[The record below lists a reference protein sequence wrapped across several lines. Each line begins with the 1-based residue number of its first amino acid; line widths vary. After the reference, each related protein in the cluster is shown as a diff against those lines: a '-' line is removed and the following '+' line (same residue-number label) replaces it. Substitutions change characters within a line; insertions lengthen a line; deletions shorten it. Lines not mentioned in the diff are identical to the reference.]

1 MLKRADEGGD
11 EDDFA
16 LRIFDKLDRH
26 IVKKLQRS
34 DEEDE
39 RWWIVMQPRV
49 AVRPRPTMGSQLI
62 SVLPGSSV
70 VRATG
75 IEIASGTRWLR
86 LHEDDIRL
94 LDTKQRATSAEP
106 CGFSSL
112 FCGRFLI
119 RCLRTKALRLHDDR
133 VAGTRPAAH
142 GGAKGFRLGAGSL
155 VGAKAARRG
164 CAPHDDRR
172 PFGIKPA
179 ANATN
184 EGGDQRLGLLAEISN
199 ECIDAL
205 LGAYDAAQQLNV
217 AKPATATPMP
227 TTATR
232 TDTHGTTRVAGPRGA
247 EDGLVDLSLQPPV
260 GAGVASE
267 QSSRSQL
274 RDTSGRALQPQ
285 PQAYRSPRRSYV
297 DIMRQQSAEQ
307 RAARLKSEVQHND
320 REAEESKLEEQMAF
334 SRAARAHACSDA
346 ARSAKGG
353 PELSMPAALPSAG
366 HGLLGCEVVGA
377 TRWLSQISPSVR
389 GGHTSHVL
397 YVDYTRTRVCVQS
410 EQNFT
415 ILVKSR
421 MHGYRTVQFSTR
433 KLRDLHGVLETTNTL
448 EVHFAHTHTVSFS
461 FNETAYCKHV
471 QGMMHKSC
479 K

>member
-106 CGFSSL
+106 ADSAASSAGASSSVVSEPRLCGYMMIESPELGQLLMVAPKAFGWEQVASL
-112 FCGRFLI
+112 APK
-119 RCLRTKALRLHDDR
+119 LR
-133 VAGTRPAAH
+133 GE
-142 GGAKGFRLGAGSL
+142 
-155 VGAKAARRG
+155 AARRMMIG
-164 CAPHDDRR
+164 DLSAS
-172 PFGIKPA
+172 KPA

-184 EGGDQRLGLLAEISN
+184 EGGDQRLGLLAEISD

-232 TDTHGTTRVAGPRGA
+232 TDTHGTTRVAGLREA

-353 PELSMPAALPSAG
+353 PELS
-366 HGLLGCEVVGA
+366 
-377 TRWLSQISPSVR
+377 
-389 GGHTSHVL
+389 
-397 YVDYTRTRVCVQS
+397 
-410 EQNFT
+410 
-415 ILVKSR
+415 
-421 MHGYRTVQFSTR
+421 
-433 KLRDLHGVLETTNTL
+433 
-448 EVHFAHTHTVSFS
+448 
-461 FNETAYCKHV
+461 
-471 QGMMHKSC
+471 
-479 K
+479 